1 MIGIL
6 SVSRLF
12 LFIAHRYILC
22 GKAAITKLIVIK
34 NTIGQFMSLPTALFK
49 SLSRIKKDLK
59 EDIDAVFNRDPAARN
74 SLEVILTY
82 PGIHALVL
90 HRGAHY
96 LWQNEQKLAA
106 RVISYGSRII
116 TGIEIH
122 PAAKIGRRFFIDHG
136 MGIVIGETAEIGND
150 VTLYHG
156 VTLGGVSWNNG
167 KRHPTLEDGV
177 IVGAGAKVL
186 GPFTVGKGAKI
197 GSNAVVVKAVPAGA
211 TMVGS
216 AARMISDH
224 HDEKGNPI
232 VKKVDDANQQEKVAQ
247 AASTDNGID
256 KKAVDEKATNRSV
269 RETAFQAYGID
280 PTSQDPVAE
289 AFAKMLEHIQ
299 QSENRLDQLQ
309 AAMCKIDPDFC
320 KKEYDKLCLED
331 IDVIGRA
338 DIDEIGAEQK

>member
-1 MIGIL
+1 M
-6 SVSRLF
+6 
-12 LFIAHRYILC
+12 
-22 GKAAITKLIVIK
+22 
-34 NTIGQFMSLPTALFK
+34 
-49 SLSRIKKDLK
+49 KKDLK
-59 EDIDAVFNRDPAARN
+59 EDIEAVFNRDPAARN

-82 PGIHALVL
+82 PGIHALIL
-90 HRGAHY
+90 HRGAHC

-106 RVISYGSRII
+106 RVISYGSRIV

-122 PAAKIGRRFFIDHG
+122 PAAKIGKRFFIDHG
-136 MGIVIGETAEIGND
+136 VGVVIGETAEIGND

-232 VKKVDDANQQEKVAQ
+232 TAKVDDAKQQEKAAQ
-247 AASTDNGID
+247 AGTTAHHQAKSAASST
-256 KKAVDEKATNRSV
+256 ARA
-269 RETAFQAYGID
+269 TAFQAYGID
-280 PTSQDPVAE
+280 PSSQDPVAE

-320 KKEYDKLCLED
+320 KKQYDKLCLED
-331 IDVIGRA
+331 LDVIGKSDMD
-338 DIDEIGAEQK
+338 DIGTEQE

>member
-1 MIGIL
+1 
-6 SVSRLF
+6 
-12 LFIAHRYILC
+12 
-22 GKAAITKLIVIK
+22 
-34 NTIGQFMSLPTALFK
+34 MSLPTALFK
-49 SLSRIKKDLK
+49 SLTRIKRDLK

-82 PGIHALVL
+82 PGIHALIL
-90 HRGAHY
+90 HRAAHC

-106 RVISYGSRII
+106 RVVSYGSRII

-232 VKKVDDANQQEKVAQ
+232 VKKVDDAKQQEQAAQ
-247 AASTDNGID
+247 AVDSTDNHL
-256 KKAVDEKATNRSV
+256 DEKQTNHAA
-269 RETAFQAYGID
+269 RETTFQAYGID
-280 PTSQDPVAE
+280 PMSQDPVAE

-331 IDVIGRA
+331 LDVIGQK
-338 DIDEIGAEQK
+338 DMDEAGTKQN

>member
-1 MIGIL
+1 
-6 SVSRLF
+6 
-12 LFIAHRYILC
+12 
-22 GKAAITKLIVIK
+22 
-34 NTIGQFMSLPTALFK
+34 MSLPSKLFR
-49 SLSRIKKDLK
+49 SLVSIKKDLK

-82 PGIHALVL
+82 PGIHALIL
-90 HRGAHY
+90 HRGAHC
-96 LWQNEQKLAA
+96 LWNREQKLAA

-122 PAAKIGRRFFIDHG
+122 PAAKIGKRFFIDHG
-136 MGIVIGETAEIGND
+136 VGVVIGETAEIGND

-177 IVGAGAKVL
+177 TVGAGAKVL
-186 GPFTVGKGAKI
+186 GPFTVGKNAKI
-197 GSNAVVVKAVPAGA
+197 GSNAVVVKPVPAGA

-216 AARMISDH
+216 AARMLSDH

-232 VKKVDDANQQEKVAQ
+232 ATKVQDAKQQEKVAQ
-247 AASTDNGID
+247 AGESIKDQAADTASTA
-256 KKAVDEKATNRSV
+256 KRTNTFR
-269 RETAFQAYGID
+269 AYGID
-280 PTSQDPVAE
+280 PYSQDPVAE

-309 AAMCKIDPDFC
+309 SAMCDIDPNFC

-331 IDVIGRA
+331 LDVIGRSDVE
-338 DIDEIGAEQK
+338 DINDEKNR

>member
-1 MIGIL
+1 
-6 SVSRLF
+6 
-12 LFIAHRYILC
+12 
-22 GKAAITKLIVIK
+22 
-34 NTIGQFMSLPTALFK
+34 MSFPSKWFK
-49 SLSRIKKDLK
+49 SLATIKKDLK
-59 EDIDAVFNRDPAARN
+59 EDIDAVFTRDPAARN
-74 SLEVILTY
+74 SLEIILTY
-82 PGIHALVL
+82 PGFHALIL
-90 HRGAHY
+90 HRGAHC
-96 LWQNEQKLAA
+96 LWNKEQKLAA

-122 PAAKIGRRFFIDHG
+122 PAAKIGKRFFIDHG
-136 MGIVIGETAEIGND
+136 VGVVIGETAEIGND

-177 IVGAGAKVL
+177 TVGAGAKVL
-186 GPFTVGKGAKI
+186 GPFTVGKNAKI
-197 GSNAVVVKAVPAGA
+197 GSNAVVVKPVPAGA

-232 VKKVDDANQQEKVAQ
+232 TTKVQDAKQQEKVAQ
-247 AASTDNGID
+247 AAGSP
-256 KKAVDEKATNRSV
+256 EKHHSKQ
-269 RETAFQAYGID
+269 TASNTKRTTTFQAYGVD
-280 PTSQDPVAE
+280 PSSQDPVTE

-309 AAMCKIDPDFC
+309 AAMCQIDPDFC

-331 IDVIGRA
+331 FDVIGS
-338 DIDEIGAEQK
+338 DDVDKTDAESK

>member
-1 MIGIL
+1 
-6 SVSRLF
+6 
-12 LFIAHRYILC
+12 
-22 GKAAITKLIVIK
+22 
-34 NTIGQFMSLPTALFK
+34 MSLPTALFK

-82 PGIHALVL
+82 PGIHALIL
-90 HRGAHY
+90 HRGAHC

-232 VKKVDDANQQEKVAQ
+232 VKKVDDAKQQEKVAQ

-256 KKAVDEKATNRSV
+256 KKAVDKKSIDEKATNRSA

-309 AAMCKIDPDFC
+309 TAMCKIDPDFC

-338 DIDEIGAEQK
+338 DMNVAGTEQK

>member
-1 MIGIL
+1 
-6 SVSRLF
+6 
-12 LFIAHRYILC
+12 
-22 GKAAITKLIVIK
+22 
-34 NTIGQFMSLPTALFK
+34 MSLPAKLFN
-49 SLSRIKKDLK
+49 SLASIKKDLK
-59 EDIDAVFNRDPAARN
+59 EDVDAVFNRDPAARN

-82 PGIHALVL
+82 PGIHALIL

-96 LWQNEQKLAA
+96 LWNHEQKLAA
-106 RVISYGSRII
+106 RVISYGSRMV

-122 PAAKIGRRFFIDHG
+122 PAAKIGKRFFIDHG
-136 MGIVIGETAEIGND
+136 VGVVIGETAEIGND

-186 GPFTVGKGAKI
+186 GPFTVGKNAKI
-197 GSNAVVVKAVPAGA
+197 GSNAVVVKPVPAGA

-232 VKKVDDANQQEKVAQ
+232 ATKVQDAKQQEKVAQ
-247 AASTDNGID
+247 AGEGDTGKDQAQSTAA
-256 KKAVDEKATNRSV
+256 KAAKAKRRT
-269 RETAFQAYGID
+269 TFQAYGID
-280 PTSQDPVAE
+280 PSSQDPVAE

-309 AAMCKIDPDFC
+309 TAMCEIDPDFC
-320 KKEYDKLCLED
+320 KKKYDKLCLED
-331 IDVIGRA
+331 LDVIGRS
-338 DIDEIGAEQK
+338 DMEELTDEKNKS

>member
-1 MIGIL
+1 
-6 SVSRLF
+6 
-12 LFIAHRYILC
+12 
-22 GKAAITKLIVIK
+22 
-34 NTIGQFMSLPTALFK
+34 MSLPTRFLKALT
-49 SLSRIKKDLK
+49 SIKKDFK
-59 EDIDAVFNRDPAARN
+59 EDVDAVFNRDPAARN

-90 HRGAHY
+90 HRSAHC
-96 LWQNEQKLAA
+96 LWNNDYKLAA
-106 RVISYGSRII
+106 RIISYGSRII

-136 MGIVIGETAEIGND
+136 VGVVIGETAEIGND

-156 VTLGGVSWNNG
+156 VTLGGVSQNNG

-177 IVGAGAKVL
+177 TVGAGAKVL
-186 GPFTVGKGAKI
+186 GPFTVGKNAKI
-197 GSNAVVVKAVPAGA
+197 GSNAVVVKPVPAGA

-216 AARMISDH
+216 AARMISDN

-232 VKKVDDANQQEKVAQ
+232 VKG
-247 AASTDNGID
+247 ASKSSKLPEAEATPTATSEAPSNIQS
-256 KKAVDEKATNRSV
+256 KARD
-269 RETAFQAYGID
+269 TAFQAYGID
-280 PTSQDPVAE
+280 PNSQDPVAE

-309 AAMCKIDPDFC
+309 AAMCKLDPDFC

-331 IDVIGRA
+331 LDVIGQE
-338 DIDEIGAEQK
+338 DMDETDNP

>member
-1 MIGIL
+1 MP
-6 SVSRLF
+6 SP
-12 LFIAHRYILC
+12 IAL
-22 GKAAITKLIVIK
+22 L
-34 NTIGQFMSLPTALFK
+34 K
-49 SLSRIKKDLK
+49 SLTRIKKDLR
-59 EDIDAVFNRDPAARN
+59 EDIEAVFTRDPAARN

-82 PGIHALVL
+82 PGIHALIL

-96 LWQNEQKLAA
+96 LWQQDHKLSA
-106 RVISYGSRII
+106 RVISYGSRIL
-116 TGIEIH
+116 TSIEIH

-136 MGIVIGETAEIGND
+136 VGVVIGETAEIGND

-197 GSNAVVVKAVPAGA
+197 GSNAVVVKPVPAGA
-211 TMVGS
+211 TMIGD
-216 AARMISDH
+216 AARMISEH

-232 VKKVDDANQQEKVAQ
+232 VKKVNDVKQQE
-247 AASTDNGID
+247 AAAEAMVSTKTTSQDISG
-256 KKAVDEKATNRSV
+256 ATRVTS
-269 RETAFQAYGID
+269 FQAYGIEQS
-280 PTSQDPVAE
+280 SQDPVAE

-309 AAMCKIDPDFC
+309 DAMCKLDPEFC
-320 KKEYDKLCLED
+320 KKDYDKLCLKD
-331 IDVIGRA
+331 LDVIGDSDMDA
-338 DIDEIGAEQK
+338 ANATSAEQK

>member
-1 MIGIL
+1 
-6 SVSRLF
+6 
-12 LFIAHRYILC
+12 
-22 GKAAITKLIVIK
+22 
-34 NTIGQFMSLPTALFK
+34 MSLPTSLFK
-49 SLSRIKKDLK
+49 SLAAIKKDLK
-59 EDIDAVFNRDPAARN
+59 EDIEAVFNRDPAARN

-82 PGIHALVL
+82 PGIHALIL
-90 HRGAHY
+90 HRGAHC

-106 RVISYGSRII
+106 RAISYGSRII

-122 PAAKIGRRFFIDHG
+122 PAAKIGKRFFIDHG
-136 MGIVIGETAEIGND
+136 VGVVIGETAEIGND

-186 GPFTVGKGAKI
+186 GPFTVGKNAKI
-197 GSNAVVVKAVPAGA
+197 GSNAVVVKPVPAGA

-232 VKKVDDANQQEKVAQ
+232 ITKVQDAKQQEKVAQ
-247 AASTDNGID
+247 AGTSDNNQDQDSTQST
-256 KKAVDEKATNRSV
+256 ARA
-269 RETAFQAYGID
+269 TAFQAYGID
-280 PTSQDPVAE
+280 PSSQDPVAE

-320 KKEYDKLCLED
+320 QKQYDKLCLED
-331 IDVIGRA
+331 LDVIGRDDMDA
-338 DIDEIGAEQK
+338 AGTELK

>member
-1 MIGIL
+1 
-6 SVSRLF
+6 
-12 LFIAHRYILC
+12 
-22 GKAAITKLIVIK
+22 
-34 NTIGQFMSLPTALFK
+34 MSLPTSLFK
-49 SLSRIKKDLK
+49 SLARIKKDLQ
-59 EDIDAVFNRDPAARN
+59 EDVEAVFNRDPAARN

-82 PGIHALVL
+82 PGIHALIL

-106 RVISYGSRII
+106 RAISYGSRII

-122 PAAKIGRRFFIDHG
+122 PAAKIGKRFFIDHG
-136 MGIVIGETAEIGND
+136 VGVVIGETAEIGND

-186 GPFTVGKGAKI
+186 GPFTVGKNAKI
-197 GSNAVVVKAVPAGA
+197 GSNAVVVKPVPAGA

-232 VKKVDDANQQEKVAQ
+232 VTKVEDAKQQEKAAQ
-247 AASTDNGID
+247 AGATSDQQETDLTSNT
-256 KKAVDEKATNRSV
+256 ARA
-269 RETAFQAYGID
+269 TAFQAYGID
-280 PTSQDPVAE
+280 PSSQDPVAE

-331 IDVIGRA
+331 LDVIGRA
-338 DIDEIGAEQK
+338 DMDAAGTEQK

>member
-1 MIGIL
+1 
-6 SVSRLF
+6 
-12 LFIAHRYILC
+12 
-22 GKAAITKLIVIK
+22 
-34 NTIGQFMSLPTALFK
+34 MSLPTALFK
-49 SLSRIKKDLK
+49 SFTRIRKDLK
-59 EDIDAVFNRDPAARN
+59 EDINAVFTRDPAARN
-74 SLEVILTY
+74 SMEVLLTY
-82 PGIHALVL
+82 PGIHALIL
-90 HRGAHY
+90 HRGAHC
-96 LWQNEQKLAA
+96 LWQNNQKFAA
-106 RVISYGSRII
+106 RAISYGSRII

-136 MGIVIGETAEIGND
+136 VGVVIGETAEIGND

-224 HDEKGNPI
+224 HDEKGNPLTS
-232 VKKVDDANQQEKVAQ
+232 N
-247 AASTDNGID
+247 TDNSVA
-256 KKAVDEKATNRSV
+256 KKEDELSDNQTEAGTKRPTI

-280 PTSQDPVAE
+280 PYSQDPVAE

-309 AAMCKIDPDFC
+309 EAMCKIDPTFC

-331 IDVIGRA
+331 IDVIGRN
-338 DIDEIGAEQK
+338 DVNDSDLQGLETNKDHPDTELK

>member
-1 MIGIL
+1 M
-6 SVSRLF
+6 
-12 LFIAHRYILC
+12 
-22 GKAAITKLIVIK
+22 
-34 NTIGQFMSLPTALFK
+34 
-49 SLSRIKKDLK
+49 KKDLK
-59 EDIDAVFNRDPAARN
+59 EDIEAVFTRDPAARN

-96 LWQNEQKLAA
+96 LWQHDHKLSA
-106 RVISYGSRII
+106 RIISYGSRAL
-116 TGIEIH
+116 TSIEIH
-122 PAAKIGRRFFIDHG
+122 PAAKIGKRFFIDHG
-136 MGIVIGETAEIGND
+136 VGVVIGETAEIGDD

-197 GSNAVVVKAVPAGA
+197 GSNAVVVKPVPAGA
-211 TMVGS
+211 TMIGD

-232 VKKVDDANQQEKVAQ
+232 VKTAKEIKATKKTSSTR
-247 AASTDNGID
+247 AST
-256 KKAVDEKATNRSV
+256 
-269 RETAFQAYGID
+269 FQAYGIEQS
-280 PTSQDPVAE
+280 SQDPVAE

-309 AAMCKIDPDFC
+309 DAMCKLDPDFC
-320 KKEYDKLCLED
+320 KKDYDKLCLKD
-331 IDVIGRA
+331 LDVIGDSDMDAA
-338 DIDEIGAEQK
+338 DTEEK

>member
-1 MIGIL
+1 
-6 SVSRLF
+6 
-12 LFIAHRYILC
+12 
-22 GKAAITKLIVIK
+22 
-34 NTIGQFMSLPTALFK
+34 MSLPSKFFK
-49 SLSRIKKDLK
+49 SLVNIKKDLK
-59 EDIDAVFNRDPAARN
+59 EDVDAVFTRDPAARN

-82 PGIHALVL
+82 PGIHALIL
-90 HRGAHY
+90 HRGAHC
-96 LWQNEQKLAA
+96 LWNNEQKLAA

-136 MGIVIGETAEIGND
+136 VGVVIGETAEIGND

-177 IVGAGAKVL
+177 TVGAGAKVL
-186 GPFTVGKGAKI
+186 GPFTVGKNAKI
-197 GSNAVVVKAVPAGA
+197 GSNAVVVKPVPAGA
-211 TMVGS
+211 TMVGN

-232 VKKVDDANQQEKVAQ
+232 AEKSQDTKLQEKS
-247 AASTDNGID
+247 AA
-256 KKAVDEKATNRSV
+256 KKPTTARD
-269 RETAFQAYGID
+269 TAFQAYGID

-309 AAMCKIDPDFC
+309 SAMCEIDPSFC
-320 KKEYDKLCLED
+320 KKKYDKLCLED
-331 IDVIGRA
+331 LDVIGRA
-338 DIDEIGAEQK
+338 DVENINDEKNR